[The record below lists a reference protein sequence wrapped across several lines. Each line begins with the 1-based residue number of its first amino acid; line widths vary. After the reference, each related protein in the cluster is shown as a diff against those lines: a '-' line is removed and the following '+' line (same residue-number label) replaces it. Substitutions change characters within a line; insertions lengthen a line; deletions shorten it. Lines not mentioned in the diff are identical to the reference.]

1 MNAERVAPLY
11 KAQIDIPLIALSRDG
26 LRHFLKSKEARM
38 ANTVAVLT
46 LLFLTALAAAELGS
60 SEKKDVAT
68 TWAIIDHEYIEYSEE
83 ELEWMKEK
91 EEKKDGR

>member
-1 MNAERVAPLY
+1 
-11 KAQIDIPLIALSRDG
+11 
-26 LRHFLKSKEARM
+26 M

-60 SEKKDVAT
+60 SDKKDVAT
-68 TWAIIDHEYIEYSEE
+68 TWAIIDHEYIEYTQE
-83 ELEWMKEK
+83 ELDWMREKK

>member
-1 MNAERVAPLY
+1 
-11 KAQIDIPLIALSRDG
+11 
-26 LRHFLKSKEARM
+26 M
-38 ANTVAVLT
+38 ATAVAVLT

-68 TWAIIDHEYIEYSEE
+68 TWAIIDHEYIEYTQE

-91 EEKKDGR
+91 EEKKYGR